1 MHYFPPQY
9 LNNKRSKD
17 IRFKFAV
24 KLTLVWREEISKY
37 INKRPVSAAQYDL
50 LVLGWWIDGK
60 YAGIRQTS
68 YTTNT
73 QSMNKF
79 GLSVCVFVSN
89 KRKYAFFNLTHFF
102 WLGPWRFMPGRN
114 EKIGSAKHVDISHF
128 WKSINLNRRTRDLK
142 SISLKAKIVNRK
154 RSANLRLRI
163 ININF

>member
-1 MHYFPPQY
+1 MHYFPSHY

-24 KLTLVWREEISKY
+24 KLTWVWREEISKY

-89 KRKYAFFNLTHFF
+89 KRKNGLSNLSYFFSWPDT
-102 WLGPWRFMPGRN
+102 WRFMPGQN
-114 EKIGSAKHVDISHF
+114 VNISYF
-128 WKSINLNRRTRDLK
+128 WKSTNLNRRIRDLK
-142 SISLKAKIVNRK
+142 NISSKAKILNRK